1 MYHWTFFSLIKHIYI
16 YIYIYIYTYIYIYVY
31 IFILLFKLVT
41 HLFPFFSIVRSKRT
55 EAK

>member
-16 YIYIYIYTYIYIYVY
+16 CIYIYVY

-41 HLFPFFSIVRSKRT
+41 HLFPFFSIVWSKRT

>member
-1 MYHWTFFSLIKHIYI
+1 MYHWTFFSLIKH
-16 YIYIYIYTYIYIYVY
+16 IYIYVY